1 MRQSAYELILQR
13 VREVVSAADLLHEFE
28 TAQHFSLRVENEP
41 WMPLV
46 IESWPTSDSLQGEH
60 RRIQVGHYFIQEE
73 RTFADPE
80 LEMTEVGFPVR
91 LKQWGFGQMEFPIL
105 WRDEESQRVLV
116 NVTRKRDIAELL
128 RIWAKDLKEQGFV
141 EAAARVV
148 AARNA
153 ELAGISHTLLQI
165 ESAEQKV
172 DRR

>member
-13 VREVVSAADLLHEFE
+13 VREVASAADLLHEFE

-128 RIWAKDLKEQGFV
+128 RIWAKNLKEQGFV

-148 AARNA
+148 AAGNA

>member
-1 MRQSAYELILQR
+1 MRQSAYEMILQR
-13 VREVVSAADLLHEFE
+13 VREVVNAAHLLHEFE
-28 TAQHFSLRVENEP
+28 TSQHFSLCVENEP

-46 IESWPTSDSLQGEH
+46 IESWPTSNSLQGER

-73 RTFADPE
+73 RTYADPE

-91 LKQWGFGQMEFPIL
+91 LKQWGLGQMEFPIL

-128 RIWAKDLKEQGFV
+128 HIWAKNLKEQGFV

-148 AARNA
+148 AAGST
-153 ELAGISHTLLQI
+153 EPAGTSHALLPI
-165 ESAEQKV
+165 ESAERKR
-172 DRR
+172 DRQ